1 LILDIMKIRNPP
13 LSGIEALA
21 SQSRVGKNESPV
33 AGLGLPA
40 LDGLNK
46 PIGFQFPPGLASLL
60 IPPMAVN
67 MGLFTFAKPLDR
79 SQQSVVTD

>member
-1 LILDIMKIRNPP
+1 MKIRNPP

-33 AGLGLPA
+33 TGSGLGLPA
-40 LDGLNK
+40 LDMLNK
-46 PIGFQFPPGLASLL
+46 PIGFQFPPGLATLP

-67 MGLFTFAKPLDR
+67 MGLFTFTRPLEKP
-79 SQQSVVTD
+79 QKTVYTD